1 MGVASRSCSVK
12 ASVPVRMAREL
23 ARLINV
29 ISEPIWPGGACV
41 EVVGEVLGQR
51 ALAVLDEDDAL
62 FDCVQY

>member
-1 MGVASRSCSVK
+1 
-12 ASVPVRMAREL
+12 MAREL
-23 ARLINV
+23 VRLIKRHQRADM
-29 ISEPIWPGGACV
+29 PGGACV